1 MEIKRISTLIL
12 VAFMLLPL
20 LVSAQKEDK
29 EEKKPFSRIEMIKEE
44 REVQIENLSP
54 RKKYK
59 LAKKL
64 EKRGSNYNAVEYY
77 EQYNEK
83 KPEKDKAIAK
93 LADLNF
99 EMRDYKAA
107 KKWYESLLETAPDKY
122 PLANY
127 YYGLTLK
134 HLGEYENAKQALSTF
149 KGEYAGDE
157 SEKYKDKAELEIQG
171 CDLALS
177 LIASPDRVLIE
188 NSGASV
194 NNPSSDFGPEFMSDD
209 EILFSSFRADSAIA
223 INEMEEKN
231 KDYKAKLFTS
241 KNKGGTWQEAELFP
255 SPLNGEEYHFGN
267 PSLSPDGTKLYFTKC
282 ETVKKTTEIQCDIY
296 VSENKD
302 GEWGEPK
309 LLGENIN
316 DPKSNNTHPSISQ
329 SEDGEYVL
337 YFTSGREDEENGKGG
352 KDIYYAT
359 SKNGIDFSDV
369 TNAGEN
375 INTEYDDV
383 TPYYD
388 NTNGIL
394 YFSSNGKVGIGG
406 FDAYKAVGSK
416 NSFEEAEHMGY
427 PVNSSVDDFYFR
439 LKENEKEGLIVSNR
453 PGGMSMKSET
463 CCDDIWDVTIITEII
478 LKGFVVSNKD
488 TLTPIPGA
496 DVNFFTVNGEELT
509 PIGNLVSQENE
520 AFLFTMQPEEVYQVN
535 VTKSHYHGAEA
546 QFDVANL
553 QVKDTLVKYFVL
565 EEIEQKEIK
574 LNRIY
579 FAFDRSNLT
588 KKSRTDL
595 DSVAIIL
602 LENEDYTVE
611 VVGHTDSKG
620 ELAYNMKLGKRRA
633 QAAADYLVKKGV
645 EIDRMSLIS
654 KGENEP
660 LLPNE
665 NPDGSDNAENRAKNR
680 RVEFILQSNDP
691 DLEIK
696 IVYPDN
702 YENEKSE

>member
-1 MEIKRISTLIL
+1 MEIKRISTLIIA
-12 VAFMLLPL
+12 AFMLLPL
-20 LVSAQKEDK
+20 LVSAQEEGEK
-29 EEKKPFSRIEMIKEE
+29 EKKGFSRIEMIKKEK
-44 REVQIENLSP
+44 EVEIENLSP

-64 EKRGSNYNAVEYY
+64 EKRGSNYNALDYY
-77 EQYNEK
+77 EQFHEK

-93 LADLNF
+93 LANLNF

-107 KKWYESLLETAPDKY
+107 QKWYELLLETNPDKY
-122 PLANY
+122 PLTNF

-134 HLGEYENAKQALSTF
+134 HNGEYEKAKEALSTF
-149 KGEYAGDE
+149 KSSYAGDD
-157 SEKYKDKAELEIQG
+157 SEKYKDKAELEIKG
-171 CDLALS
+171 CDLAIS
-177 LIASPDRVLIE
+177 LISSPDRVLIE
-188 NSGASV
+188 NSGSSV
-194 NNPSSDFGPEFMSDD
+194 NNPSSDFGPEFMGED
-209 EILFSSFRADSAIA
+209 EILFSSFRADSAVA
-223 INEMEEKN
+223 INELEDKN

-241 KNKGGTWQEAELFP
+241 KNKGGTWQDAELFP

-267 PSLSPDGTKLYFTKC
+267 PSLSPDGKLLYFTKC
-282 ETVKKTTEIQCDIY
+282 VTVKKTTEIQCDIY

-302 GEWGEPK
+302 GEWTEPK
-309 LLGENIN
+309 MLGENIN
-316 DPKSNNTHPSISQ
+316 DKKSNNTHPAISKT
-329 SEDGEYVL
+329 EDGDYVL
-337 YFTSGREDEENGKGG
+337 YFSSGREDEENGKGG

-359 SKNGIDFSDV
+359 SSNGVDFKNV
-369 TNAGEN
+369 TNVGS

-394 YFSSNGKVGIGG
+394 YFSSNGRVGMGG

-416 NSFEEAEHMGY
+416 NDFEEPEHMGY
-427 PVNSSVDDFYFR
+427 PINSSVDDFYFR
-439 LKENEKEGLIVSNR
+439 LKDNEKEGLIVSNR

-463 CCDDIWDVTIITEII
+463 CCDDIWDVTIIREII

-488 TLTPIPGA
+488 PKTPIPGA
-496 DVNFFTVNGEELT
+496 DVNFFDVEGEKLT

-535 VTKSHYHGAEA
+535 VTKSHYHGVEEK
-546 QFDVANL
+546 FDVAQL
-553 QVKDTLVKYFVL
+553 EVKDTLVKYFIL

-574 LNRIY
+574 LKRIY
-579 FAFDRSNLT
+579 FAFDKSNLT

-602 LENEDYTVE
+602 LENEDYTVD
-611 VVGHTDSKG
+611 VTGHTDSKG
-620 ELAYNMKLGKRRA
+620 EMAYNMRLGKRRA
-633 QAAADYLVKKGV
+633 QSAANYLEKKGV
-645 EIDRMSLIS
+645 TVDRMSLIS
-654 KGENEP
+654 KGETQP

-665 NPDGSDNAENRAKNR
+665 NPDGSDNPENRAVNR
-680 RVEFILQSNDP
+680 RVEFFLHSNDP

-702 YENEKSE
+702 YEDEKSE